1 MTPEYFLIPII
12 IAQVNQV
19 ISIMNTGNVIVD
31 GLLFIMFY
39 LMYKNV
45 NFMVCLHKIRE
56 KLRLKTINTIILT
69 SECNEQTINLKAVIY
84 FITTY
89 SKNAHTIREVVPRSV
104 YYDEN
109 SSEVNGSY
117 IIDQAEEFIIHNNI
131 SGILRKTMKN
141 APSHQGG
148 TTYIEIEVTTLSIF
162 SYKDSLYE
170 LREWIN
176 NCVKDYKVYLKTIY
190 NESQLY
196 VTISKPESKHSNK
209 PENYDGKRKRKTE
222 CDDLIIESTPWES
235 NITFSNSY
243 FNDMDTIVNNID
255 LFLKNKEWY
264 KAKGIPYNLGILL
277 HGEPGC
283 GKTRFIKQLMNHTK
297 RHCIDIKLT
306 DTMCYKDLCGIL
318 LKEELDN
325 ELMIPINNRILV
337 FEDID
342 ALCDSVKSRDVDVN
356 TADKLDIVTTLPEI
370 PELNKTEILLHA
382 LLKPTPTNE
391 QALHTAAKLSLS
403 YLLNMLDGINESSG
417 RIIIM
422 TSNKPDVLD
431 KALIRPGRI
440 DLKIHFKKC
449 SRFDIMKMI
458 NLFWDLDLSVAD
470 LLDNI
475 EMLYSSAEVYN
486 IFRSSRTF
494 NDIKHNFVKC
504 IDVD

>member
-12 IAQVNQV
+12 ITQVNQV

-31 GLLFIMFY
+31 GLLFIIFY

-45 NFMVCLHKIRE
+45 NFILCLHKLRE

-69 SECNEQTINLKAVIY
+69 SECNEQTVNLKAVIY

-89 SKNAHTIREVVPRSV
+89 CKNAHTIREVIPRSV
-104 YYDEN
+104 YYDETSN
-109 SSEVNGSY
+109 EVNGSY
-117 IIDQAEEFIIHNNI
+117 IIDQTEEFIIHNNI
-131 SGILRKTMKN
+131 SGILRKNVRN
-141 APSHQGG
+141 APSHAGG

-176 NCVKDYKVYLKTIY
+176 NCVKEYKIYLKTIY

-196 VTISKPESKHSNK
+196 VTISKPETKHINK
-209 PENYDGKRKRKTE
+209 SENFDGKRKKKVNL
-222 CDDLIIESTPWES
+222 DDELSIESSPWVS
-235 NITFSNSY
+235 NITFNNSY
-243 FNDMDTIVNNID
+243 FNDMEAIVNNINF
-255 LFLKNKEWY
+255 FLNNEEWY
-264 KAKGIPYNLGILL
+264 KSKGIPYNLGILL
-277 HGEPGC
+277 YGEPGC

-306 DTMCYKDLCGIL
+306 DTMCYKDLCNIL
-318 LKEELDN
+318 LKEEIDT

-342 ALCDSVKSRDVDVN
+342 ALCDSVKSRDAIDKNILNTVDTLN
-356 TADKLDIVTTLPEI
+356 TI
-370 PELNKTEILLHA
+370 PKTELNNAELLLNA
-382 LLKPTPTNE
+382 LLKPTNE
-391 QALHTAAKLSLS
+391 QTVSTSAKLALS

-422 TSNKPDVLD
+422 TSNKPNVLD

-440 DLKIHFKKC
+440 DLKIHFNKC
-449 SRFDIMKMI
+449 TRFDIMKMI
-458 NLFWDLDLSVAD
+458 NLFWEIDLSIDDV
-470 LLDNI
+470 LDNI

-494 NDIKHNFVKC
+494 DDIKHNFVK
-504 IDVD
+504 IRI